1 MVHKVSAIALFAPL
15 IVACAPFA
23 APPTPT
29 LAPEQTSL
37 VQATCDHVMGL
48 THSGVYRDLC
58 RESLSQSLARK
69 LEVEALAGSYDDCRH
84 QGLSEGSAAFST
96 CMLDRQARSPMPV
109 TRTAGLT
116 TASLAYDTN
125 SPENTKGYFDVDNR
139 VHWRREQYSCA
150 QLGLTPGTGAF
161 GQCVADLDASLFPNP
176 N

>member
-1 MVHKVSAIALFAPL
+1 MVRKIFAIALLTPL

-23 APPTPT
+23 APAAPA
-29 LAPEQTSL
+29 LVPEQVSL

-58 RESLSQSLARK
+58 RESLSQSLAHK
-69 LEVEALAGSYDDCRH
+69 QEAEAMAGAYGDCRH
-84 QGLSEGSAAFST
+84 QGLSEGSAAFSA
-96 CMLDRQARSPMPV
+96 CMLDRQSQPRASAMQ
-109 TRTAGLT
+109 

-125 SPENTKGYFDVDNR
+125 APENTKGYFDVNNT

-161 GQCVADLDASLFPNP
+161 GQCVASLDAALFPDP
-176 N
+176 D

>member
-1 MVHKVSAIALFAPL
+1 MVRKIFAIALLAPL

-29 LAPEQTSL
+29 QAPEQASL

-69 LEVEALAGSYDDCRH
+69 LEAEAMAGAYGDCRH
-84 QGLSEGSAAFST
+84 QGLSEGSAAFSA
-96 CMLDRQARSPMPV
+96 CMLDRQAQSPTVV
-109 TRTAGLT
+109 TRTASLA

-125 SPENTKGYFDVDNR
+125 APENTKGYFSVSNT

-161 GQCVADLDASLFPNP
+161 GQCVASLDAALLPDP
-176 N
+176 D